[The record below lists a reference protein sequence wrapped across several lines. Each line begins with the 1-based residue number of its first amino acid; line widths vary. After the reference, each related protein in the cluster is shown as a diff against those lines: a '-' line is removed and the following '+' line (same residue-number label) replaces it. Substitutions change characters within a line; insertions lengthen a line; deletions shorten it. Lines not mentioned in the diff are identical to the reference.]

1 VGADGTAYV
10 TRCDVDDPATK
21 IYGIYQVQIDL
32 ATGHLLTP
40 DQLISTGYLL
50 NNATARPEGP
60 HGTTALASSSLST
73 GRLTGRLPIV
83 RQCTRRTV
91 NTISCSLRAEA
102 ASITGCPSSGARA
115 RAGHGRATPP
125 SASTFHDDSS
135 ADLTTCSPDSPVV
148 YNGIDPDPTT
158 QPIQFTG
165 HADLA
170 QLPDGTWWSTLLGIR
185 PQGGDIRRAP
195 LGEWPTSSGR

>member
-115 RAGHGRATPP
+115 
-125 SASTFHDDSS
+125 STFHDDSS